1 MRISTGRRMETSQAM
16 VVSEDGFV
24 FDNWKGKRQ
33 IIPVIRDMEIGDAAD
48 TRDPKV
54 WYDGKDY
61 YMVLGSTCEKKEGK
75 VLFFKS
81 RDGENWTYGGQCR
94 HEGFGTGME
103 CPDLFRVGGQYV
115 FVGSPMGIGETGKG
129 YRDHAVCCLAEFDGD
144 SCSMKVSGE
153 FQYVDYGMD
162 LYAPQTNVDKDGRQ
176 VMIAWMRMPKP
187 VKNEG
192 GKPWIGMMC
201 IPRVVEVENG
211 HICFRVH
218 PEVDRYFDKEI
229 EGKEFFDPERP
240 CRIQTV
246 LEEGEEINIGG
257 YRIWMENG
265 YVWTDRSQVFRE
277 IEGHRL
283 VSSTP
288 ERLGCCRLDIFV
300 DRNLIEVFINDGEYV
315 ISHVV
320 YGLGDRILGKVQ
332 RIFG

>member
-1 MRISTGRRMETSQAM
+1 
-16 VVSEDGFV
+16 
-24 FDNWKGKRQ
+24 
-33 IIPVIRDMEIGDAAD
+33 
-48 TRDPKV
+48 
-54 WYDGKDY
+54 
-61 YMVLGSTCEKKEGK
+61 
-75 VLFFKS
+75 
-81 RDGENWTYGGQCR
+81 
-94 HEGFGTGME
+94 
-103 CPDLFRVGGQYV
+103 
-115 FVGSPMGIGETGKG
+115 
-129 YRDHAVCCLAEFDGD
+129 
-144 SCSMKVSGE
+144 
-153 FQYVDYGMD
+153 
-162 LYAPQTNVDKDGRQ
+162 
-176 VMIAWMRMPKP
+176 
-187 VKNEG
+187 
-192 GKPWIGMMC
+192 MC